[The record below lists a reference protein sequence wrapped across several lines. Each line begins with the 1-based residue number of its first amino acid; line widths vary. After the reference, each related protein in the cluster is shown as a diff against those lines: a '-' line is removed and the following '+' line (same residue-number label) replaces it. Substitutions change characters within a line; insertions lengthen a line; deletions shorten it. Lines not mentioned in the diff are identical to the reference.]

1 MIITIDSKT
10 NRVRRIRREKPFPI
24 VNNKTTFEVE
34 SAPTYVQD
42 TILYFNPETKEFYT
56 EVNTKAIIARAE
68 AKKAWAMKWLSDN
81 DWKVN
86 KRTLGEWAEDDPR
99 WLAYLEG
106 REKARK
112 AYDDAVAVLEAKE
125 SE

>member
-1 MIITIDSKT
+1 MIITIDSK
-10 NRVRRIRREKPFPI
+10 NRVRRIHRKAPFPV
-24 VNNKTTFEVE
+24 VNNKATFEVE
-34 SAPTYVQD
+34 SVPTHEKG

-56 EVNTKAIIARAE
+56 EPNRSVEITSAKI
-68 AKKAWAMKWLSDN
+68 KKAWAMKWLADN

-106 REKARK
+106 REKARA
-112 AYDDAVAVLEAKE
+112 AYDEAE
-125 SE
+125 AILNG

>member
-1 MIITIDSKT
+1 MIFKINAQ
-10 NRVRRIRREKPFPI
+10 NRVVRIYREEHSPI
-24 VNNKTTFEVE
+24 VNNRTIFKVE
-34 SAPTYVQD
+34 SKPTVEKD
-42 TILYFNPETKEFYT
+42 TFLCFNPETKEFYT
-56 EVNTKAIIARAE
+56 EPKQSQEKVFAE

-112 AYDDAVAVLEAKE
+112 AYDDAVAVLDAKE

>member
-1 MIITIDSKT
+1 MIVTIDSNT
-10 NRVRRIRREKPFPI
+10 NKVRRIRREKPFPL

-56 EVNTKAIIARAE
+56 EVNTKAIMSRAN

-86 KRTLGEWAEDDPR
+86 KHVLGEWSDTDPR
-99 WLAYLEG
+99 WLDYLAG

-112 AYDDAVAVLEAKE
+112 AYDDACAVLKQYE
-125 SE
+125 

>member
-1 MIITIDSKT
+1 MIITIDSK
-10 NRVRRIRREKPFPI
+10 NRVRRIHREEPFPI

-34 SAPTYVQD
+34 NVPAHEKGM
-42 TILYFNPETKEFYT
+42 IRYFNPETKEFYT
-56 EVNTKAIIARAE
+56 KPNSIGITS
-68 AKKAWAMKWLSDN
+68 AKIKRDWAMKWLSDN

-112 AYDDAVAVLEAKE
+112 AYDEAIAVLEKQ
-125 SE
+125 

>member
-1 MIITIDSKT
+1 MITITIDAK
-10 NRVRRIRREKPFPI
+10 NRVRRIRREGPFPI

-34 SAPTYVQD
+34 SVPTIEKGNV
-42 TILYFNPETKEFYT
+42 LYFNPETKEFYT
-56 EVNTKAIIARAE
+56 KPNSIKITTAKI
-68 AKKAWAMKWLSDN
+68 KKAWATKWLSDN

-99 WLAYLEG
+99 WQAYLEG

-112 AYDDAVAVLEAKE
+112 AYDDAEAILNK
-125 SE
+125 

>member
-1 MIITIDSKT
+1 MITITIDTK
-10 NRVRRIRREKPFPI
+10 NRVRRIRREGPFPI

-34 SAPTYVQD
+34 SVPTIEKGNV
-42 TILYFNPETKEFYT
+42 LYFNPKTKEFYT
-56 EVNTKAIIARAE
+56 KPNSIETTRAKI
-68 AKKAWAMKWLSDN
+68 KKAWAMKWLSDN

-112 AYDDAVAVLEAKE
+112 AYDDAVDVLNYYARM
-125 SE
+125 